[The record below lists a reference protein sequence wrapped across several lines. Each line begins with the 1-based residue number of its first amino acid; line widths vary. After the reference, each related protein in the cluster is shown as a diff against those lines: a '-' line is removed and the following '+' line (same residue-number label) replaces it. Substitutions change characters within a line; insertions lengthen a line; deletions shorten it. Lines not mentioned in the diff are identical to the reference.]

1 MSTQEWR
8 QNMPILAH
16 FWDFLW
22 EFFVEHTGVRKR
34 QRDGTL
40 ERVVKYDKEAF
51 FRQGSG
57 VDSIESEW
65 WRGRLIHFFFGDTF
79 FLLGKGRNTASFGPT
94 EVFSAVRPHCSI
106 TRKKKGKK
114 RKKTVFSAQKTP
126 TNSTKKTKIK
136 SDTFKGSHKHNF
148 PDLWDSGSINHTTN
162 TLMDLLYVY

>member
-1 MSTQEWR
+1 MTSKY
-8 QNMPILAH
+8 AH
-16 FWDFLW
+16 FGPFLTI
-22 EFFVEHTGVRKR
+22 FVRIFVEHTGVRKR
-34 QRDGTL
+34 QREGTL

-51 FRQGSG
+51 FRQGLG
-57 VDSIESEW
+57 LDGIESQW
-65 WRGRLIHFFFGDTF
+65 WRGRRIDFSDTF
-79 FLLGKGRNTASFGPT
+79 FPLGKGRNTASFGPT

-148 PDLWDSGSINHTTN
+148 RDSWDIEVSRIYICVGRCTE
-162 TLMDLLYVY
+162 